1 MIYHEWYLDGLKG
14 NPVGFGN
21 GPAAVILC
29 PVRRFR
35 LGLENP
41 KGVIFCRVI
50 EGETLFL
57 AG

>member
-29 PVRRFR
+29 PARRFR
-35 LGLENP
+35 LGFENP
-41 KGVIFCRVI
+41 KGVVPVRVI
-50 EGETLFL
+50 HGEILFL